1 MSPMVVREPSSRVVF
16 KLYVTGQT
24 IRSRTAL
31 ENLRRICTDRLD
43 GAAEIEVIDVLER
56 PDLAEQHWIIATP
69 TLVRELPAP
78 SRRLVGDLSSV
89 DRVIEVLGLPH

>member
-1 MSPMVVREPSSRVVF
+1 MSEPSSKVIF

-24 IRSRTAL
+24 VRSRIAL
-31 ENLRRICTDRLD
+31 ENLRRICAERLG

-56 PDLAEQHWIIATP
+56 PELAEQQWIIATP

-89 DRVIEVLGLPH
+89 ERVAEALGLSR